1 VIRPASVAPPGGNRA
16 GGNRAGGANYGYA
29 QTASAADH
37 AIEQDSPP
45 RELQQPAT
53 SLLPFAGLALAI
65 AASILYVFPAG
76 TPQPGDVLL
85 AITIV
90 MTILLADQTLPAL
103 PKLYIS
109 LGLFLAWVILVNSVW
124 FILAGDYIFLRKT
137 SFYIYNAAIMLFIV
151 SIGMRDYERLRKVV
165 YWSCVIALL
174 GELIYLE
181 FLYMAVKTR
190 SLGTF
195 NNPNQ
200 MGYWGLLM
208 LACLGVARRREP
220 LRVIDA
226 AALAIGCYIIAQTL
240 SRAATAAGLL
250 MAVAVA
256 VSGRWKRGAVLVIVG
271 LAVLGGGAEL
281 LRGGVLVQVHEV
293 GIVQG
298 LQRRLALLS
307 RNPDDPL
314 SLWKR
319 GYSRLV
325 EHPEYLPLGAGEGA
339 FDRLTDVSEAAS
351 FKKRVP
357 TSSSV
362 KEFHSSLG
370 NILMS
375 YGIVGLGLLFAFFF
389 VVFRNTPT
397 INLLYFGLIMLYG
410 VTHMGMRDTML
421 WIFLGL
427 VYVQGMAENSPPDED
442 VTPVR

>member
-16 GGNRAGGANYGYA
+16 KGADYGYA

-37 AIEQDSPP
+37 AIERDLPP

-90 MTILLADQTLPAL
+90 LTILLANYTLPVL
-103 PKLYIS
+103 PKLYLS

-124 FILAGDYIFLRKT
+124 FILIGDDIFLRKT

-151 SIGMRDYERLRKVV
+151 SLGVRDYECLRKVV
-165 YWSCVIALL
+165 FWSCIIAVLAEL
-174 GELIYLE
+174 GYLE
-181 FLYMAVKTR
+181 FVYITAKKR

-200 MGYWGLLM
+200 MGYWGLLI

-226 AALAIGCYIIAQTL
+226 AALATGCYIIAQSL

-250 MAVAVA
+250 MALAVA
-256 VSGRWKRGAVLVIVG
+256 LSGRWKRGAVLAVVG
-271 LAVLGGGAEL
+271 LALVIGSVEL
-281 LRGGVLVQVHEV
+281 LRGGILDQVHEAS
-293 GIVQG
+293 IVQG
-298 LQRRLALLS
+298 LQKRVDLLS
-307 RNPDDPL
+307 RHPDDPL

-339 FDRLTDVSEAAS
+339 FSRLTDVSEAAIL
-351 FKKRVP
+351 KGRVP
-357 TSSSV
+357 TTGSSV

-375 YGIVGLGLLFAFFF
+375 YGIVGLSLLFAFFF

-421 WIFLGL
+421 WVFLGL

>member
-1 VIRPASVAPPGGNRA
+1 MAAHASVASHQGSVGRVTRPASVEPPGGNRA
-16 GGNRAGGANYGYA
+16 NGGNYGYA
-29 QTASAADH
+29 QAASAADH
-37 AIEQDSPP
+37 AIEQDLPP

-90 MTILLADQTLPAL
+90 VTILLANCTLPAL
-103 PKLYIS
+103 PKLYTLLS
-109 LGLFLAWVILVNSVW
+109 LFLVWVILVNSVW
-124 FILAGDYIFLRKT
+124 FILIGDYIFLRKT
-137 SFYIYNAAIMLFIV
+137 LFYIYNVAIMLFIV
-151 SIGMRDYERLRKVV
+151 SLGVRDYERLRKVV
-165 YWSCVIALL
+165 YWSCIIALL
-174 GELIYLE
+174 GELFYLE

-200 MGYWGLLM
+200 MGYWGLLL

-226 AALAIGCYIIAQTL
+226 AALAIGCF
-240 SRAATAAGLL
+240 
-250 MAVAVA
+250 
-256 VSGRWKRGAVLVIVG
+256 IVG

-281 LRGGVLVQVHEV
+281 LRGGVLVQVHEA

-351 FKKRVP
+351 FKGRVP
-357 TSSSV
+357 TTGSSV

>member
-1 VIRPASVAPPGGNRA
+1 MIRPASVAPPGGNRA
-16 GGNRAGGANYGYA
+16 KGANYGYA

-37 AIEQDSPP
+37 AIEQDLPP

-90 MTILLADQTLPAL
+90 MTILLANYTLPAL
-103 PKLYIS
+103 PELYIPLS
-109 LGLFLAWVILVNSVW
+109 LFLAWVILVNSVW
-124 FILAGDYIFLRKT
+124 FILIGDYIFLRKT
-137 SFYIYNAAIMLFIV
+137 LFYIYNVAIMLFIV
-151 SIGMRDYERLRKVV
+151 SLGVRDYERLRKVV
-165 YWSCVIALL
+165 YWSCIIALL
-174 GELIYLE
+174 TELGYLE
-181 FLYMAVKTR
+181 FVYITAKKR

-220 LRVIDA
+220 LRLIDA

-250 MAVAVA
+250 MALAVA
-256 VSGRWKRGAVLVIVG
+256 MSGWWKRGAVLVIVG

-281 LRGGVLVQVHEV
+281 LRGGVLVQVHEA

-339 FDRLTDVSEAAS
+339 FDRLTDVSEQAS
-351 FKKRVP
+351 FKGRVP
-357 TSSSV
+357 TTGSSV

>member
-1 VIRPASVAPPGGNRA
+1 MIRPASVALPGGNRA
-16 GGNRAGGANYGYA
+16 NGGNYGYA
-29 QTASAADH
+29 QAASAADH

-65 AASILYVFPAG
+65 VASILYVFPAG

-90 MTILLADQTLPAL
+90 VTILLANYTLPAL
-103 PKLYIS
+103 PKLYIPLS
-109 LGLFLAWVILVNSVW
+109 LFLVWVILVNSVW
-124 FILAGDYIFLRKT
+124 FILIGDYIFLRKT

-151 SIGMRDYERLRKVV
+151 SLGVHDYERLRKVV
-165 YWSCVIALL
+165 YWSCIIALL
-174 GELIYLE
+174 TELVYLE
-181 FLYMAVKTR
+181 FVYMAAKMR

-200 MGYWGLLM
+200 MGYWGLLI
-208 LACLGVARRREP
+208 LACLGVARRRER

-226 AALAIGCYIIAQTL
+226 AALATGCYIIAQTL
-240 SRAATAAGLL
+240 SRAATAAGVL
-250 MAVAVA
+250 MALAVA
-256 VSGRWKRGAVLVIVG
+256 MSGRWARGAVLAIVG
-271 LAVLGGGAEL
+271 LTVIGGSAEL
-281 LRGGVLVQVHEV
+281 LRGGILVQVYEA

-298 LQRRLALLS
+298 LQHRLALLS

-325 EHPEYLPLGAGEGA
+325 EHPEYLPFGAGEGG
-339 FDRLTDVSEAAS
+339 FGRLTDVSE
-351 FKKRVP
+351 
-357 TSSSV
+357 

-375 YGIVGLGLLFAFFF
+375 YGVVGLGLLLAFFF
-389 VVFRNTPT
+389 LVFRNSPPV
-397 INLLYFGLIMLYG
+397 NLIYFGLIMLYG

-421 WIFLGL
+421 WIFFGL
-427 VYVQGMAENSPPDED
+427 VYVQGMAEDSMTDEN
-442 VTPVR
+442 VMPAR